1 MVSWCQQ
8 SPGLGWK
15 LQARPVPD
23 KPLLTAVS
31 PAPVAGLV
39 LAAMESRWDVLS
51 ALGAVTCVW
60 LLLQAVWMVAG
71 GMYVYL
77 LPQVRRGAP
86 WLRAQGAWA
95 GESEGIAPS
104 PGV

>member
-15 LQARPVPD
+15 LQARPVRD
-23 KPLLTAVS
+23 KTLLPVVAL
-31 PAPVAGLV
+31 APVAGLV

-60 LLLQAVWMVAG
+60 LLLQAVWAVARG
-71 GMYVYL
+71 VYVYL

-86 WLRAQGAWA
+86 WLRTQGAWA
-95 GESEGIAPS
+95 GESEGTAPS

>member
-1 MVSWCQQ
+1 
-8 SPGLGWK
+8 
-15 LQARPVPD
+15 
-23 KPLLTAVS
+23 
-31 PAPVAGLV
+31 
-39 LAAMESRWDVLS
+39 MESRWDVLS

-60 LLLQAVWMVAG
+60 LLLQAVWAVARG
-71 GMYVYL
+71 VYVYL

-95 GESEGIAPS
+95 GESEGTAPS